1 MIQTN
6 YILALCFSIIVSASS
21 RRDATIGT
29 LRGSTT
35 ARGLNSNLMSCVDKV
50 CKKGLHKFYFNYSFV
65 DGCVLQGYTKYTD
78 LQLEY
83 CDGSSIRI
91 DISCTSE
98 YSKEGFS
105 TVAGFGPTKG
115 QNPAISQYTI
125 KTLQSDCACAQYCL
139 HTAPAATNLIPSLP
153 FDYVCE
159 EVASFDGFRCING
172 ECVENVNQESSISP
186 LRETNPVS
194 LFYILPALLYLMQ
207 THLVQC
213 LDRL

>member
-6 YILALCFSIIVSASS
+6 YLLALCLSIIVLASS
-21 RRDATIGT
+21 RRDSTIGT

-35 ARGLNSNLMSCVDKV
+35 ARALNSNLISCVDNF

-65 DGCVLQGYTKYTD
+65 DGCVLQGYTKDTD

-83 CDGSSIRI
+83 CDGSSIKI

-105 TVAGFGPTKG
+105 TVPGFGPTKG

-125 KTLQSDCACAQYCL
+125 TTLQNDCACAQYCL
-139 HTAPAATNLIPSLP
+139 HTAPTAPNLIPSLP

-159 EVASFDGFRCING
+159 EIASFDGFRCIDG
-172 ECVENVNQESSISP
+172 ECVENFNQESSISL

-194 LFYILPALLYLMQ
+194 LFNIWPALLYLMQ
-207 THLVQC
+207 TYPVQC
-213 LDRL
+213 LGRF